1 MVFYDQSVCAELSS
15 CFFEFYIK
23 FEFWVYNSKQN
34 VKAGIFPYLFCI
46 FVWQGLATRGSAKHR
61 LSMALKLVLSAGD
74 TMADA
79 DTMLKFFAR
88 AWYQNVVA
96 GVILTHPVG
105 VNLTHLGNDGGF
117 LATDNVDSGA
127 SSGDQGNGASRRQ
140 HSGDGQA
147 ARLLTQHGQAI
158 HA

>member
-1 MVFYDQSVCAELSS
+1 KPFPVLSS
-15 CFFEFYIK
+15 SAGQK
-23 FEFWVYNSKQN
+23 RNSRAVSKYYLLTR
-34 VKAGIFPYLFCI
+34 AGIF
-46 FVWQGLATRGSAKHR
+46 VS
-61 LSMALKLVLSAGD
+61 
-74 TMADA
+74 
-79 DTMLKFFAR
+79 
-88 AWYQNVVA
+88 A

-158 HA
+158 PA